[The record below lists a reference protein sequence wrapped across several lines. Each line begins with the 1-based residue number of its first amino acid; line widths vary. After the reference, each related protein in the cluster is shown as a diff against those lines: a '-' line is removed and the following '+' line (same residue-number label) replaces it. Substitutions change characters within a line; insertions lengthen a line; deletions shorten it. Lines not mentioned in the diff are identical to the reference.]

1 LTNLFLKKH
10 VCGDGVSKFLENWQE
25 DSVVERQI
33 DVRVRVHQ
41 PTGERGVGTGQ
52 LALATML

>member
-10 VCGDGVSKFLENWQE
+10 VCGDGVSKFLENRQE

-33 DVRVRVHQ
+33 DVGMRVHQ
-41 PTGERGVGTGQ
+41 PTGERGVGAGQ
-52 LALATML
+52 LSLTTML